1 MNLKIVLIWMSALML
16 ITASSCRKEPIVIA
30 DLSQTP
36 VGHFASLELAK
47 HLSAVYPDVLF
58 QVDSCSGKGRIL
70 FLLNH
75 QVPET
80 GLELGEL
87 PVADE
92 SFTIV
97 EQNETLWIVAPD
109 ERGLLNATYALLEE
123 QGYGFFISGDKC
135 PDPRQWNGFKDWAIS
150 DQPLIMDRFV
160 LNWHNFLSGCT
171 GWNYEDWCFYIDQI
185 NKMRYNG
192 IMLHFYG
199 NNPAFSFEYLGERK
213 KTGYLNNTASGR
225 DWGNQHV
232 NDVRRLT
239 GGAVFDT
246 PVFGALASQV
256 PEQEKEQAA
265 TLLMQRVFDYAK
277 SRRTKIILALDLDTW
292 MAHPG
297 NIVGKLPREALF
309 ELKGALT
316 PNPEH
321 PEGFRYYEQILVSLL
336 AKYPQIDQLAV
347 WHRPPTLKTGL
358 GSIWMN
364 FSEEQFPIFW
374 KKEYRQI
381 MQQHPELDHS
391 IMSTSVFAYGK
402 LIAAIQKA
410 RDKVNPQLEI
420 SSGSW
425 RFDYL
430 PLADVFY
437 PQGLPLIPLDWSIVF
452 DQKQTQELIAR
463 VGRNRPVY
471 PVVWAHH
478 DDHRYIGRPYTPW
491 ANFSELLTNSRSQG
505 FGLIHWTTRPLD
517 LYFTS
522 LTRQV
527 WQNTQNEPLKNT
539 VDWYV
544 SKWVGNDHDTLSHYL
559 YQWINSGPMFGRET
573 SDHFVDIG
581 QQEHGDE
588 LERWADMEAK
598 AQERLR
604 LLETSNESSK
614 NPFIRYQRDME
625 LFYLSFFKNQQLFQ
639 EAVKAVNNGNM
650 EHAKAVMAVT
660 NPDSTLMLYVKA
672 IENIGFTSGE
682 KALLFSM
689 NTRWKADYLN
699 MKQRLGLLP
708 VLLQF
713 SPTQH
718 DTLAQAPGRYTYH
731 IDEDGNWWRCLW
743 KQEMKDSQF
752 LQETDRSA
760 LLVDDQIELELTS
773 MHGQPLASG
782 TYELKVDYKAE
793 SPFKIWVMEEQ
804 NCLSVKV
811 CLGNL
816 KQASLRFN
824 TTNEKVKLVIETE
837 QPVKIFNLVLIPKYA
852 GI

>member
-1 MNLKIVLIWMSALML
+1 MRFKIIVLWIVVLMLFTAISCSKEKIVIS
-16 ITASSCRKEPIVIA
+16 
-30 DLSQTP
+30 DLSQSQ
-36 VGHFASLELAK
+36 VGHLAALELAK
-47 HLSAVYPDVLF
+47 YLSTVYPDVRF
-58 QVDSCSGKGRIL
+58 QVDSTSGKGRIL
-70 FLLNH
+70 YLLNH
-75 QVPET
+75 QVSQS
-80 GLELGEL
+80 GLKLEEL
-87 PVADE
+87 PAAGE
-92 SFTIV
+92 SFKIL
-97 EQNETLWIVAPD
+97 EQEGTLWIIAPD
-109 ERGLLNATYALLEE
+109 ERGLLNATYALLEK
-123 QGYGFFISGDKC
+123 QGYGFFISGDKR
-135 PDPRQWNGFKDWAIS
+135 PDPREWKGFKDWSIA

-213 KTGYLNNTASGR
+213 KTGHLNNTASGR

-239 GGAVFDT
+239 GGAVFDA

-256 PEQEKEQAA
+256 PEQEKDKEA

-277 SRRTKIILALDLDTW
+277 SRGTKIILALDLDTW
-292 MAHPG
+292 MAHPK
-297 NIVGKLPREALF
+297 NIVAKLPREALF

-316 PNPEH
+316 PNPDH
-321 PEGFRYYEQILVSLL
+321 PEGYRYYEQILVSLL
-336 AKYPQIDQLAV
+336 EKYPQIDQLAV

-364 FSEEQFPIFW
+364 FPEEQFPASW

-381 MQQHPELDHS
+381 MQKHPELDHS

-410 RDKVNPQLEI
+410 RDKVNPELEI

-430 PLADVFY
+430 PLADIFY
-437 PQGLPLIPLDWSIVF
+437 PKNLPLIPLDWAIVF

-491 ANFSELLTNSRSQG
+491 ENFSKLLANSHSQG

-527 WQNTQNEPLKNT
+527 WQNTQNETLKNT
-539 VDWYV
+539 IDWYV
-544 SKWVGNDHDTLSHYL
+544 SKWVGNDQHALSEYF

-581 QQEHGDE
+581 QQEHGNE
-588 LERWADMEAK
+588 LESWADMEQK
-598 AQERLR
+598 THERLR

-639 EAVKAVNNGNM
+639 DAVKAVTNGNIKQ
-650 EHAKAVMAVT
+650 AKAVMAAT
-660 NPDSTLMLYVKA
+660 NPDSTLILYVKA

-689 NTRWKADYLN
+689 NTRWKADYIN

-718 DTLAQAPGRYTYH
+718 DMLAQAPGRYTYH
-731 IDEDGNWWRCLW
+731 IDEEDNWWRCLW
-743 KQEMKDSQF
+743 KQELKESQF
-752 LQETDRSA
+752 SHDTDQSA
-760 LLVDDQIELELTS
+760 LMVDNQFELELTS

-782 TYELKVDYKAE
+782 TYELKVDYQSE
-793 SPFKIWVMEEQ
+793 GSFKISVIEGQ
-804 NCLSVKV
+804 KCLFFKE
-811 CLGNL
+811 CQGNI
-816 KQASLRFN
+816 KQATLNF
-824 TTNEKVKLVIETE
+824 TTNNGKMKLLITTEHPVNLFSLSLVPQHIKV
-837 QPVKIFNLVLIPKYA
+837 
-852 GI
+852 

>member
-1 MNLKIVLIWMSALML
+1 MRFKIIVLWMAVLMLFTAISCSKEKIVIS
-16 ITASSCRKEPIVIA
+16 
-30 DLSQTP
+30 DLSQTQ
-36 VGHFASLELAK
+36 VGQLAASELAK
-47 HLSAVYPDVLF
+47 YLSAVYPDVLF
-58 QVDSCSGKGRIL
+58 QVDSASGKGRIL
-70 FLLNH
+70 YLLNH
-75 QVPET
+75 QVPQS
-80 GLELGEL
+80 GLKLEEL
-87 PVADE
+87 PATGE
-92 SFTIV
+92 SFKIL
-97 EQNETLWIVAPD
+97 EQEGTLWIIAPD
-109 ERGLLNATYALLEE
+109 ERGLLNATYALLEK
-123 QGYGFFISGDKC
+123 QGYGFFISGDKR
-135 PDPRQWNGFKDWAIS
+135 PDPREWNGFKDWSIA
-150 DQPLIMDRFV
+150 DQPLIKDRFV

-239 GGAVFDT
+239 GGEVFDE

-256 PEQEKEQAA
+256 PEIEKEQAA

-277 SRRTKIILALDLDTW
+277 SRGTKIILAIDLDTW
-292 MAHPG
+292 MAHPE
-297 NIVGKLPREALF
+297 NIVRKLPKEALF
-309 ELKGALT
+309 ELKGKLT
-316 PNPEH
+316 PNPDH
-321 PEGFRYYEQILVSLL
+321 SEGYLYYEHILTSILE
-336 AKYPQIDQLAV
+336 KYPQIDQLAV

-364 FSEEQFPIFW
+364 FPEEQFPASW

-381 MQQHPELDHS
+381 MLKHPELDHS

-410 RDKVNPQLEI
+410 RDKINPKLEI

-437 PQGLPLIPLDWSIVF
+437 PKNLPLIPLDWSVVF

-491 ANFSELLTNSRSQG
+491 ANFSELLSHSQLQG
-505 FGLIHWTTRPLD
+505 YGIIHWTTRPLD

-527 WQNTQNEPLKNT
+527 WQNTQNETLKNT
-539 VDWYV
+539 VEWYV
-544 SKWVGNDHDTLSHYL
+544 SKWVENNQEVLGNYF
-559 YQWINSGPMFGRET
+559 YQWITSGPMFGRET

-588 LERWADMEAK
+588 LESWADMEHK
-598 AQERLR
+598 TYERLR
-604 LLETSNESSK
+604 LLETSNEISQ
-614 NPFIRYQRDME
+614 NPFIRYQYGME

-639 EAVKAVNNGNM
+639 EAVKAVTNGNI
-650 EHAKAVMAVT
+650 ERAKAAMALT

-708 VLLQF
+708 VLFQF

-718 DTLAQAPGRYTYH
+718 DSLAQAPGRYTYN
-731 IDEDGNWWRCLW
+731 IDEKGNWWRCLW
-743 KQEMKDSQF
+743 EQELKESRFSHDDDQ
-752 LQETDRSA
+752 SA
-760 LLVDDQIELELTS
+760 LLVDNQFEMELTT
-773 MHGQPLASG
+773 MHGQPLASD
-782 TYELKVDYKAE
+782 TYELKLDYQAE
-793 SPFKIWVMEEQ
+793 NPFEVQIWNDQDTMYSKQ
-804 NCLSVKV
+804 IFGS
-811 CLGNL
+811 L
-816 KQASLRFN
+816 KQGSLTFEDKNR
-824 TTNEKVKLVIETE
+824 KLKLVIKTAH
-837 QPVKIFNLVLIPKYA
+837 PFKLFSISLIPKHMRT
-852 GI
+852 